1 MTAFM
6 AAMDEAN
13 ALIAAHPEQVAD
25 SFIALAAAKISPSD
39 LLAMVRDPDTKF
51 DTTPH
56 GVMANA
62 PFMTG
67 VGSIKQA
74 SAGWSDRVMPLLK
87 GRLGS

>member
-1 MTAFM
+1 
-6 AAMDEAN
+6 
-13 ALIAAHPEQVAD
+13 
-25 SFIALAAAKISPSD
+25 
-39 LLAMVRDPDTKF
+39 MVRDPDAKF